1 MEGNEQGSIEKLM
14 EQFHVYND
22 QRNHQKAKEILE
34 IVLEIQMKEL
44 GEDDLCVAYT
54 LTIIGTVLLREG
66 TYNEAL
72 EKHNR
77 AVEIQ
82 LKKLGGKHVDTADTY
97 EAMGRV
103 FLEQENN
110 LEKAEEMFQQALDI
124 KLEILPQKISV
135 LTDLYESIGITL
147 QRQGK
152 FSKATKMQKI
162 VLSKLLEM
170 HGEDRPSI
178 VNAYIGIAGLL
189 AHQNGL
195 EDTKTARRL
204 RCSYIGRSAHA

>member
-1 MEGNEQGSIEKLM
+1 M
-14 EQFHVYND
+14 
-22 QRNHQKAKEILE
+22 
-34 IVLEIQMKEL
+34 
-44 GEDDLCVAYT
+44 
-54 LTIIGTVLLREG
+54 
-66 TYNEAL
+66 
-72 EKHNR
+72 
-77 AVEIQ
+77 
-82 LKKLGGKHVDTADTY
+82 KKLGEKHDHTANSY
-97 EAMGRV
+97 ESIGRV
-103 FLEQENN
+103 FMEQENY
-110 LEKAEEMFQQALDI
+110 EKAEEMFQQALDI

-204 RCSYIGRSAHA
+204 RCSYIEGALHNKYFQGKSRWS